1 MTNAFSS
8 AELSEQLKG
17 NDLPDI
23 LVRDHISRMEIA
35 YFERYE
41 SAVIRRHIEMI
52 SRLGPDNPAEID
64 VEVQETSTWQLTV
77 VAFDYLSVIS
87 ILSGLLSSNGLSIR
101 RGDVFTYANEEPKAD
116 AEKLNSRSPRRRGRV
131 ANPVALAE
139 ITSSALRSQRK
150 IVDVFSVYAPLETRT
165 DWPALML
172 DIKNSMKYLQ
182 MNSAGVVQRQINER
196 VVDYLRREE
205 DQGVL
210 SMSPVHVAI
219 DNDTRSGATRLDIT
233 GQDTPAFLY
242 ALSTALAIRNINIRR
257 IEIAA
262 AGVQVKDTL
271 EVTAPGGSKITDPRK
286 LHELRFVITLI
297 KQFTHLL
304 TRAPNPA
311 QALEHFNQLIDQV
324 LSNVRPGRAME
335 ELFDQLEKQE
345 VISAMAKLFGTS
357 DFLWKDFLRMQYENL
372 FPVLQDIRSV
382 DIVKS
387 HEQIKRELE
396 IQLSRLEN
404 YNRSKQLL
412 NNYKDKE
419 MLRISMR
426 QILEKHEDIQTFS
439 SELTM
444 LAEVVLEAA
453 YRICDKEQRLQYG
466 DPLLPSGKRSVFS
479 ICALGKCGGRELGWA
494 SDIELLFVYGGQGR
508 TSGPQV
514 VLNSEYYERLVRMIC
529 STIESRRDGLFE
541 IDLRLRPYGDKGAL
555 ASSLEK
561 FNQYFT
567 GFYSSR

>member
-1 MTNAFSS
+1 
-8 AELSEQLKG
+8 
-17 NDLPDI
+17 
-23 LVRDHISRMEIA
+23 
-35 YFERYE
+35 
-41 SAVIRRHIEMI
+41 
-52 SRLGPDNPAEID
+52 
-64 VEVQETSTWQLTV
+64 
-77 VAFDYLSVIS
+77 
-87 ILSGLLSSNGLSIR
+87 
-101 RGDVFTYANEEPKAD
+101 
-116 AEKLNSRSPRRRGRV
+116 
-131 ANPVALAE
+131 
-139 ITSSALRSQRK
+139 
-150 IVDVFSVYAPLETRT
+150 
-165 DWPALML
+165 
-172 DIKNSMKYLQ
+172 
-182 MNSAGVVQRQINER
+182 
-196 VVDYLRREE
+196 
-205 DQGVL
+205 
-210 SMSPVHVAI
+210 
-219 DNDTRSGATRLDIT
+219 
-233 GQDTPAFLY
+233 
-242 ALSTALAIRNINIRR
+242 
-257 IEIAA
+257 
-262 AGVQVKDTL
+262 
-271 EVTAPGGSKITDPRK
+271 
-286 LHELRFVITLI
+286 
-297 KQFTHLL
+297 
-304 TRAPNPA
+304 
-311 QALEHFNQLIDQV
+311 
-324 LSNVRPGRAME
+324 ME

-396 IQLSRLEN
+396 LQLSRLEN